1 MMSPRN
7 YLKLLL
13 EKWKKFEML
22 VVDFS
27 QKKWWALP
35 VIVNV
40 TVLCLSA
47 LFLGLFL
54 ALNWKCILN
63 PELSEGYSCGT
74 PFGDGGDKFGF
85 GLTFAQVMIFWLTVF
100 NIMQA
105 VIISKNSR
113 NAQKNVLSV
122 FTVIA
127 LIELVFLGRISL
139 CGSII
144 VCILIDMPFNSR
156 NMPVVIPLT
165 ILIVSV
171 ILAFM
176 KKRIALPLCFLSLTA
191 TAVYALQSFSI
202 CLYWD

>member
-47 LFLGLFL
+47 LFFGLFL

-74 PFGDGGDKFGF
+74 PFGDGGDKFAF
-85 GLTFAQVMIFWLTVF
+85 GIFCTQLMVFWLTSF
-100 NIMQA
+100 NIVQA

-113 NAQKNVLSV
+113 TAQKKVLSV
-122 FTVIA
+122 FTVIV
-127 LIELVFLGRISL
+127 LVELVCLGPISL
-139 CGSII
+139 SASFIVCELIIMAFDSII
-144 VCILIDMPFNSR
+144 
-156 NMPVVIPLT
+156 MPVVIPLT

-171 ILAFM
+171 ILAFG

-191 TAVYALQSFSI
+191 TAVFALQSFSF